1 MLKIGKVAV
10 LTLFVLTL
18 AVVNVFA
25 VEIGTYRISE
35 RVDMAGTAIEPG
47 KYNVEIVDGEDG
59 SYIQLSKDGQAVAK
73 DLAIVIPARGSV
85 SRPQVQIS
93 RIANQEFLRI
103 RIRSGDKWYYAY
115 LKRQA

>member
-25 VEIGTYRISE
+25 VEIGNYRISE
-35 RVDMAGTAIEPG
+35 RADMAGTMIEPG
-47 KYNVEIVDGEDG
+47 MYTIEIVDGEDG
-59 SYIQLSKDGQAVAK
+59 SYIQLSKNGQAVAK

-93 RIANQEFLRI
+93 RIASQEFLRI
-103 RIRSGDKWYYAY
+103 RIRSGDNWYYAY
-115 LKRQA
+115 LKRQS